1 MSSIP
6 RGRPA
11 MGVVCLEAARGWE
24 QRPVSSAPGQS
35 RRHARPSLPHVWGR
49 QRLSLTASRGAAP
62 METP

>member
-1 MSSIP
+1 MRSAP
-6 RGRPA
+6 LGRPLR
-11 MGVVCLEAARGWE
+11 GVVCLEAARGWE

-49 QRLSLTASRGAAP
+49 QRLSLAASRGTAP